1 MMLRLLCIAAVAPA
15 LAFVSRPAARLSRP
29 VAARVCRRET
39 VRCAAIPLGKQS
51 DEDYVSSI
59 PIESPPVD
67 ATNELPK
74 VNGAIIAGKRKLCVI
89 TGASSGLGK
98 EAARALCESG
108 DYFVIMACRD
118 VEKAK
123 RVAEEEG
130 FPANSY
136 TVMKLE
142 LGSLASVRN
151 FVFNLKVGRGARTPS
166 ARAERRDPVFVHAR
180 GTARVRR
187 SPLSVSRVSAQAF
200 KATRPLDRLVC
211 NAAVYLPADPIPR
224 FTDDGF
230 EMSVGVNHLGHFLL
244 CNLLL
249 DDMKNA
255 KVRDA
260 NREGAI
266 RARRQSL
273 TWPAARV
280 PWRTALIIVGSMR
293 ATRTRLAAATCT
305 PRPTSAARRA

>member
-1 MMLRLLCIAAVAPA
+1 MRLLCIAAVAPA
-15 LAFVSRPAARLSRP
+15 LAFVSRPIARPLSRP
-29 VAARVCRRET
+29 AAARVCRQET

-59 PIESPPVD
+59 PIDSPPVD
-67 ATNELPK
+67 ATKELPK
-74 VNGAIIAGKRKLCVI
+74 VNGAIIAGTRKLCVI

-151 FVFNLKVGRGARTPS
+151 FVFNLKVGSGAGARSPS
-166 ARAERRDPVFVHAR
+166 ARGASRSCFCPRPRDRPSAPLAAERLPCVRAGVQGDP
-180 GTARVRR
+180 
-187 SPLSVSRVSAQAF
+187 P
-200 KATRPLDRLVC
+200 
-211 NAAVYLPADPIPR
+211 PR
-224 FTDDGF
+224 
-230 EMSVGVNHLGHFLL
+230 SVGVQ
-244 CNLLL
+244 
-249 DDMKNA
+249 
-255 KVRDA
+255 
-260 NREGAI
+260 
-266 RARRQSL
+266 RRGL
-273 TWPAARV
+273 PAGRPDPAVHGR
-280 PWRTALIIVGSMR
+280 
-293 ATRTRLAAATCT
+293 RL
-305 PRPTSAARRA
+305 

>member
-1 MMLRLLCIAAVAPA
+1 MGNAPDFACANDREQTRSAVTVCTVLRIDIDGKEPRTASASPGSHLRLKLKLEKQHTRMMLRLLCIAAVAPA
-15 LAFVSRPAARLSRP
+15 LAFVSRPAARPLSRP
-29 VAARVCRRET
+29 VAARVCRQET

-59 PIESPPVD
+59 PIDSPPVD
-67 ATNELPK
+67 ATKELPK
-74 VNGAIIAGKRKLCVI
+74 VNGAIIAGTRKLCVI

-166 ARAERRDPVFVHAR
+166 ARAERREPSSRRPHPPAGR
-180 GTARVRR
+180 GRLRRAPLAAERPPCPRRR
-187 SPLSVSRVSAQAF
+187 S
-200 KATRPLDRLVC
+200 
-211 NAAVYLPADPIPR
+211 
-224 FTDDGF
+224 
-230 EMSVGVNHLGHFLL
+230 
-244 CNLLL
+244 
-249 DDMKNA
+249 
-255 KVRDA
+255 
-260 NREGAI
+260 
-266 RARRQSL
+266 RR
-273 TWPAARV
+273 RV
-280 PWRTALIIVGSMR
+280 PSIGWCATPRSTCRPTRSRGSRTTALRCRYRRHGS
-293 ATRTRLAAATCT
+293 TSVAA
-305 PRPTSAARRA
+305 